1 MGAAIKIIRQ
11 EYTAPEL
18 RAIAAKSRDADQT
31 RRLLAIAL
39 VLEGAS
45 REEAARQTGMDRQT
59 LRDWAH
65 CYNELGVDGLISRS
79 ALGPAPKLTPPPHSG
94 FSARA
99 GLTSRR
105 PCADS
110 SGLIA
115 MLGCS
120 KADSMIDGP
129 TLAAGERLFGI
140 QYTDA
145 ERSQMLDNL
154 ADQIGSA
161 VRRRAVKLSNSLAP
175 ATVFNPRLPGF
186 MMPAQSRM
194 NIPRTAP
201 PLPSNDEDIV
211 FASVGHLSAWIAGGQ
226 LTSLQ
231 LTQMYLDRVRR
242 HDPALLSFAT
252 VTEKLA
258 LAQAERADTLL
269 AGGTWLGPLHGIPYA
284 AKDILD
290 TAGIT
295 TGWGAEPFANRIP
308 DTDAEV
314 VRRLTAAGGVLL
326 GKTSVGALAFGDIW
340 YGGQTR
346 NPWNTEEGSRGSSA
360 GSAAATAAGLAAFAI
375 GTETLGSIVAP
386 CARCGTVGLR
396 PTFGRVSR
404 AGAMSLCWSL
414 DKIGPICRAVD
425 DAALVLA
432 AINGFDPADVSSIE
446 ATFGWDAT
454 RTPAGMRV
462 GFVGSDFTDGLELAM
477 LDAVRDLDVATIP
490 IELPDLPYDALR
502 YILFAEAAAAFE
514 ELTLENTDDMLAR
527 QDPGAWPNSFR
538 KARFLSAV
546 DHIQLDRLRRE
557 VMKVMDETLRKVDVI
572 LAPAITGKMTLIG
585 NMTGHPCLTIRAG
598 FTQQRAREM
607 PAYLDAEIKE
617 KDGPVCTV
625 PYGITIVA
633 PLFDEAAA
641 LTLGRALETAL
652 GVSDRRPRLM

>member
-1 MGAAIKIIRQ
+1 MAD
-11 EYTAPEL
+11 YT
-18 RAIAAKSRDADQT
+18 
-31 RRLLAIAL
+31 
-39 VLEGAS
+39 
-45 REEAARQTGMDRQT
+45 
-59 LRDWAH
+59 
-65 CYNELGVDGLISRS
+65 
-79 ALGPAPKLTPPPHSG
+79 
-94 FSARA
+94 
-99 GLTSRR
+99 
-105 PCADS
+105 
-110 SGLIA
+110 
-115 MLGCS
+115 
-120 KADSMIDGP
+120 IDG
-129 TLAAGERLFGI
+129 TTVAAAERLFGI

-145 ERSQMLDNL
+145 ERTQMLDNL
-154 ADQIGSA
+154 ADQIELA
-161 VRRRAVKLSNSLAP
+161 VRRRAVKLPNSLPP
-175 ATVFNPRLPGF
+175 ATVFDPRLPGF
-186 MMPAQSRM
+186 MMPAQPRM
-194 NIPRTAP
+194 NIPRVAP

-211 FASVGHLSAWIAGGQ
+211 YAPVGHLSAWVSGGQ
-226 LTSLQ
+226 LTSVR
-231 LTQMYLDRVRR
+231 LTRMYLDRIRR

-252 VTEKLA
+252 ATEALA
-258 LAQAERADTLL
+258 LAQAERADRLL

-295 TGWGAEPFANRIP
+295 TGWGAEPFAKRIP
-308 DTDAEV
+308 ETDAEV
-314 VRRLTAAGGVLL
+314 IRRLSAAGGVLL

-432 AINGFDPADVSSIE
+432 AINGFDQTDVSSIE
-446 ATFGWDAT
+446 APFGWDAT
-454 RTPAGMRV
+454 RTPTGMRV
-462 GFVGSDFTDGLELAM
+462 GYIGSDFTDVLELAV
-477 LDAVRDLDVATIP
+477 LDAVRGLGAATIP
-490 IELPDLPYDALR
+490 LELPDLPYDALR
-502 YILFAEAAAAFE
+502 QILFAEAAAAFE
-514 ELTLENTDDMLAR
+514 ELTLENTDDTLTR

-546 DHIQLDRLRRE
+546 DHIQLDRLRRR
-557 VMKVMDETLRKVDVI
+557 VMQVMDTIFRQVDVI

-598 FTQQRAREM
+598 FTQQRTREM

-617 KDGPVCTV
+617 KDGPARKV

-641 LTLGRALETAL
+641 LTLGRALEKAL
-652 GVSDRRPRLM
+652 GVADRRPKLV